1 MEKIEIVIFFLIYYC
16 RLKVKETFKP
26 PKMTD
31 AVIHGLY
38 KGSEVKML
46 APKPTGH
53 KTSVEVL
60 AAIQIRTGKLQ
71 KIDAG
76 AKALNELDQMK
87 VALEKFAD
95 KFPKGDFSVDEGLAH
110 LGLCESECKFLKFSE
125 MSGVAFHRTWF
136 VNLALILK
144 LKLIKNDGENG
155 WKITPA

>member
-1 MEKIEIVIFFLIYYC
+1 
-16 RLKVKETFKP
+16 
-26 PKMTD
+26 MTD

-46 APKPTGH
+46 AAKPTGH
-53 KTSVEVL
+53 KAGVEIL
-60 AAIQIRTGKLQ
+60 AGIQLRTAKIQ
-71 KIDAG
+71 KVNAG
-76 AKALNELDQMK
+76 AKALDELEKMK
-87 VALEKFAD
+87 AALDKFAD
-95 KFPKGDFSVDEGLAH
+95 KIPKGEIDVNAALAH